1 MTVTLPISGVTVNVD
16 FDPAEIDTRYAEER
30 RVRIKP
36 EGIGQFNG
44 LGDVLEYT
52 DRDFYS
58 TRIVRPA
65 VEEDVEVIVLGGGFG
80 GILAGA
86 HLGDRGFD
94 DIRIVEQAGDFG
106 GTWYWN
112 RYPGVQCDIESYIY
126 LPLLEE
132 TGYIPNQRFSD
143 GDEILEHAQRIAR
156 HYDLYRSAMFHT
168 TVTAAI
174 WLPEASRWEVHTDR
188 GDLLRGRFLVRA
200 NGPLSKPQLP
210 RIPGIRDFA
219 GVIFHTSRW
228 DYGYTGGDSHGNL
241 HNLSDKR
248 VAIIGTGATA
258 IQAVPYLAADTKQLI
273 VVQRT
278 PSAPGVRDNRPTDP
292 KWARQLRSG
301 WQKERIDNF
310 NGFVNFSPPSIDL
323 VADGWTH
330 LFNGLRGQHLV
341 EVPVQDLPDEDQAFL
356 RQVAD
361 LQAMQSIHTRIDET
375 VSDAATAE
383 ALKPRFGMACK
394 RPCFNDDYLEA
405 FNEPNVTLVAAH
417 GGIEEIT
424 RTGLV
429 AGGQSYEVDCIIFAT
444 GFETGTSSADRF
456 GYDIT
461 GRNGQR
467 LSDYFSKGQRTLHGF
482 YTHCFPNFFELGLS
496 QTGFVANFTY
506 MLDQKARHVARLLDY
521 AQQSGYRQIEASEQA
536 QQAWVRTIRELNEP
550 RRSYLMH
557 CTPGYFNGQG
567 DVARAF
573 LGETYGRGEIEF
585 WNMIDAWWKTG
596 TFEGLEFTP

>member
-174 WLPEASRWEVHTDR
+174 WLPEASVGGSHRSWRPASRKVPGSRERAAEQAATPPDP
-188 GDLLRGRFLVRA
+188 GDPRFRRSDISHQ
-200 NGPLSKPQLP
+200 PL
-210 RIPGIRDFA
+210 
-219 GVIFHTSRW
+219 
-228 DYGYTGGDSHGNL
+228 
-241 HNLSDKR
+241 
-248 VAIIGTGATA
+248 
-258 IQAVPYLAADTKQLI
+258 
-273 VVQRT
+273 
-278 PSAPGVRDNRPTDP
+278 
-292 KWARQLRSG
+292 
-301 WQKERIDNF
+301 
-310 NGFVNFSPPSIDL
+310 
-323 VADGWTH
+323 
-330 LFNGLRGQHLV
+330 GLR
-341 EVPVQDLPDEDQAFL
+341 
-356 RQVAD
+356 
-361 LQAMQSIHTRIDET
+361 
-375 VSDAATAE
+375 
-383 ALKPRFGMACK
+383 
-394 RPCFNDDYLEA
+394 
-405 FNEPNVTLVAAH
+405 
-417 GGIEEIT
+417 
-424 RTGLV
+424 
-429 AGGQSYEVDCIIFAT
+429 
-444 GFETGTSSADRF
+444 
-456 GYDIT
+456 
-461 GRNGQR
+461 
-467 LSDYFSKGQRTLHGF
+467 LH
-482 YTHCFPNFFELGLS
+482 
-496 QTGFVANFTY
+496 
-506 MLDQKARHVARLLDY
+506 
-521 AQQSGYRQIEASEQA
+521 
-536 QQAWVRTIRELNEP
+536 
-550 RRSYLMH
+550 RR
-557 CTPGYFNGQG
+557 
-567 DVARAF
+567 
-573 LGETYGRGEIEF
+573 
-585 WNMIDAWWKTG
+585 
-596 TFEGLEFTP
+596 